1 MKKDTMRWLS
11 PVLVLAALI
20 AVAGC
25 LLNYESDYLW
35 KVQELNLFLDTPL
48 FLRQHLVESAGLL
61 TWAGAWLTD
70 FLYHPWQGVLLLI
83 LCWALL
89 MWLTA
94 CTFRVQRQWAVCL
107 LIPVAA
113 LLVADVSLGYWIYFL
128 KLHGYFFVATLGTLL
143 AVASVWLFRLLP
155 SRYQLRTIYLVVS
168 TAVLY
173 PVAGFYGLLSAALS
187 AILVWR
193 LEGGT
198 TSQRTAV
205 TLAAVGSIIVWPL
218 LYYYLLYYQTNM
230 VNIYWTGLPLFVL
243 DKEYFTYY
251 LPYIALALSLAGFAA
266 TYRQQ
271 RTADI
276 RKPWLWLSGQLA
288 VMVVLVL
295 TVSASWYKDFNFH
308 QELRMQQCIDNV
320 DWEGVRQIAAQGD
333 EEPTRAI
340 VMMRNLALFRLGCQ
354 GNVMYQYRQGS
365 KDYNT
370 PLPIN
375 LAQVAGEQLFFH
387 YGQANYCYRWCME
400 YCVEL
405 GWSVEYLKY
414 MTRCALVNSDW
425 RVARKYINMLKH
437 TRYHSDWAQRFEHF
451 LSDHQALRADQEFEP
466 VFHLSTAQDRM
477 GSVNM
482 PAEKFL
488 MTEFLKQPS
497 NDPLYQE
504 QAVYCALWQKDIPTF
519 WRFFFQYAQGHQNQP
534 MPVHFQEAALLYGH
548 LEHTV
553 DISQMPFD
561 PAIRKNYDAFV
572 READHYANL
581 GEEAMAQMLYP
592 LFGQTFYY
600 EYYFVRNL
608 KMN

>member
-11 PVLVLAALI
+11 PALVLAALI

-61 TWAGAWLTD
+61 TWLAAWFTEL
-70 FLYHPWQGVLLLI
+70 LYHPWLGVLLLCT
-83 LCWALL
+83 CWAVL
-89 MWLTA
+89 MWVVA
-94 CTFRVQRQWAVCL
+94 RTFRVPRQWAVCL

-113 LLVADVSLGYWIYFL
+113 LLVADVSVGYWLYFL
-128 KLHGYFFVATLGTLL
+128 KLHGFFFVATLGTLL
-143 AVASVWLFRLLP
+143 AVAGVWLFRLLP
-155 SRYQLRTIYLVVS
+155 ARYHLRAVFLVVM

-193 LEGGT
+193 LEDT
-198 TSQRTAV
+198 TMPQRSIV
-205 TLAAVGSIIVWPL
+205 TLAAIASIILWPL
-218 LYYYLLYYQTNM
+218 VYYYMLYYQTNI

-251 LPYIALALSLAGFAA
+251 LPYIVLALSLAAFALA
-266 TYRQQ
+266 YPHRW
-271 RTADI
+271 AVDI
-276 RKPWLWLSGQLA
+276 RKPWHWLAGQLM
-288 VMVVLVL
+288 VMAVLV
-295 TVSASWYKDFNFH
+295 VAVASCWYRDANFH
-308 QELRMQQCIDNV
+308 QEIHMQQCIDNV
-320 DWEGVRQIAAQGD
+320 DWEGVRQTAALGD
-333 EEPTRAI
+333 DEPTRAI

-405 GWSVEYLKY
+405 GWSAEYLKY
-414 MTRCALVNSDW
+414 MTRCSLASGDW

-437 TRYHSDWAQRFEHF
+437 THYHGEWAQHYERF
-451 LSDHQALRADQEFEP
+451 LSDHQALRADPEFEP
-466 VFHLSTAQDRM
+466 VFHLSATHDRL

-519 WRFFFQYAQGHQNQP
+519 WRSFFRYAQGHQNQP
-534 MPVHFQEAALLYGH
+534 MPVHLQEAALLYGH
-548 LEHTV
+548 LEHSV
-553 DISQMPFD
+553 DISNMPFD
-561 PAIRKNYDAFV
+561 SAIRENYDAFM
-572 READHYANL
+572 REANRYANL
-581 GEEAMAQMLYP
+581 GEDAMAQMLYP